1 MKRNMKTEYVASM
14 DAIRFSPE
22 EKAAMAQGLVA
33 RMEETTMKNKT
44 MTGRKL
50 VLIAAAA
57 AMLLMMLTGA
67 AVFTRWSKSAQNR
80 YNPSEDVKNQ
90 AQDSGLSVML
100 EETKNAENSKEVLSV
115 TDQGVTITA
124 VQTIVDNYQAEI
136 IFRVEGFELSEGQIP
151 SVWPNITIDGQP
163 DFYSM
168 QNGGFYHGTTVNKD
182 GEWVYISTG
191 EPVQF
196 RDDEYQSAILD
207 FVADD
212 GSLEYTHHI
221 TFDEADG
228 RWLNKEI
235 VVTFRSINVQS
246 DKAGKDIPLVK
257 GKWEL
262 RWTLTGT
269 EDSVTV
275 TPNAEIGNSGVILLE
290 AVIGQKT
297 VKARYQLSEDW
308 EGWDE
313 LVEMP
318 QSVLGVRMKD
328 GSEYRCGSGT
338 GGFEDREKM
347 VYFTLF
353 DIYDG
358 ILDISQVESLMFR
371 DETGETVYIPIA

>member
-1 MKRNMKTEYVASM
+1 MKRNMKTEFVSSM
-14 DAIRFSPE
+14 DTICFNPQQ
-22 EKAAMAQGLVA
+22 KAVMAQSIIA
-33 RMEETTMKNKT
+33 QMEEQTMHKHNHSS
-44 MTGRKL
+44 RRL

-57 AMLLMMLTGA
+57 ALLLMTLTGA
-67 AVFTRWSKSAQNR
+67 AVFTRWSKNAQNR
-80 YNPSEDVKNQ
+80 YNPSEDVKQQ
-90 AQDSGLSVML
+90 AENSGLSVML
-100 EETKNAENSKEVLSV
+100 ENKQEEGTVLSA
-115 TDQGVTITA
+115 TSNGVTITA
-124 VQTIVDNYQAEI
+124 VQTLVDNFQAEI
-136 IFRVEGFELSEGQIP
+136 IFRIEGLELTEDQVPGT
-151 SVWPNITIDGQP
+151 WPDITIDGQP

-168 QNGGFYHGTTVNKD
+168 QNGGFYNGTTVNKD

-235 VVTFRSINVQS
+235 VVTFRSINAQS

-358 ILDISQVESLMFR
+358 ILDISQVESLIFR
-371 DETGETVYIPIA
+371 DENGETVYIPIA

>member
-1 MKRNMKTEYVASM
+1 MKRNMKTEYVTSM
-14 DAIRFSPE
+14 DAIHFSPE
-22 EKAAMAQGLVA
+22 RKAAMAQGLMA

-44 MTGRKL
+44 MTCRKL

-57 AMLLMMLTGA
+57 ALLIMMLTGA
-67 AVFTRWSKSAQNR
+67 AVFTRWSKNAQNR
-80 YNPSEDVKNQ
+80 YNPSEDVKQQ
-90 AQDSGLSVML
+90 AENSGLSVML
-100 EETKNAENSKEVLSV
+100 ENKQEEGTVLSA
-115 TDQGVTITA
+115 TSNGVTITA
-124 VQTIVDNYQAEI
+124 VQTLVDNFQAEI
-136 IFRVEGFELSEGQIP
+136 TFRIEGLELTEDQVPGT
-151 SVWPNITIDGQP
+151 WPDITIDGQP

-235 VVTFRSINVQS
+235 VVTFRSINAQS

-275 TPNAEIGNSGVILLE
+275 TPNAEIGNSGVVLLE

-297 VKARYQLSEDW
+297 VKARYQLSEVW

-328 GSEYRCGSGT
+328 GSEYRCGSGS

-371 DETGETVYIPIA
+371 DGNGETVYIPIA

>member
-1 MKRNMKTEYVASM
+1 MKRNMKTEFVSSM
-14 DAIRFSPE
+14 DNLCFTPQQ
-22 EKAAMAQGLVA
+22 KAAMAQGLIA
-33 RMEETTMKNKT
+33 QMEEQTMRKHNFSS
-44 MTGRKL
+44 RKL

-57 AMLLMMLTGA
+57 ALLIATLTGA
-67 AVFTRWSKSAQNR
+67 AAFTRWSKNAQNR
-80 YNPSEDVKNQ
+80 YNPSEDVKQQ
-90 AQDSGLSVML
+90 AENSGLSVML
-100 EETKNAENSKEVLSV
+100 ENKQEEGTVLSA
-115 TDQGVTITA
+115 TSNGVTITA
-124 VQTIVDNYQAEI
+124 VQTLVDNFQAEI
-136 IFRVEGFELSEGQIP
+136 IFRIEGLELTEDQVPGT
-151 SVWPNITIDGQP
+151 WPDITIDGQP

-168 QNGGFYHGTTVNKD
+168 QNGGFYNGTTVNKD

-235 VVTFRSINVQS
+235 VVTFRSINAQS

-358 ILDISQVESLMFR
+358 ILDISQVESLIFR
-371 DETGETVYIPIA
+371 DENGETVYIPIA

>member
-1 MKRNMKTEYVASM
+1 MKRNMKTEFVSSM
-14 DAIRFSPE
+14 DNLCFTPQQ
-22 EKAAMAQGLVA
+22 KAAMAQGLIA
-33 RMEETTMKNKT
+33 QMEEQTMRKHNFSS
-44 MTGRKL
+44 RKL

-57 AMLLMMLTGA
+57 ALLIATLTGA
-67 AVFTRWSKSAQNR
+67 AAFTRWSKNAQNR
-80 YNPSEDVKNQ
+80 YNPSEDVKQQ
-90 AQDSGLSVML
+90 AENSGLSVML
-100 EETKNAENSKEVLSV
+100 ENKQEEGTVLSA
-115 TDQGVTITA
+115 TSNGVTITA
-124 VQTIVDNYQAEI
+124 VQTLVDNFQAEI
-136 IFRVEGFELSEGQIP
+136 IFRIEGLELTEDQVPGT
-151 SVWPNITIDGQP
+151 WPDITIDGQP

-168 QNGGFYHGTTVNKD
+168 QNGGFYNGTTVNKD

-196 RDDEYQSAILD
+196 RDDEYQSAIRD

-235 VVTFRSINVQS
+235 VVSFRSINAQS

-358 ILDISQVESLMFR
+358 ILDISKVESLFFR